1 MKILYRITFL
11 IFLFDIIGRVFFRK
25 LFVEQNSLIWGWLI
39 ILSFLLSF
47 CFIQTLIL
55 RLSTNENIKVTNGY
69 LGCFSMMLFL
79 SIFIPALVSHTLF
92 KVSGQFDQTKAL
104 DLPIAKLLS
113 NANTLEEKEMVAS
126 LVFKET
132 GIAISYMSF
141 SDGVIIYSPT
151 KEDNESRKSS
161 LEMQE
166 KIARTNE
173 ELRTLTADNSL
184 LLLIK
189 LIIFL
194 VVTLAVIFYHRNKLT
209 NALSGQK

>member
-1 MKILYRITFL
+1 MFV
-11 IFLFDIIGRVFFRK
+11 FDIIGRVFFRNF
-25 LFVEQNSLIWGWLI
+25 FVEQNSLVWIWLI
-39 ILSFLLSF
+39 MLSFLLSF
-47 CFIQTLIL
+47 CFSQTLIF
-55 RLSTNENIKVTNGY
+55 RLSTNENIKATNGY
-69 LGCFSMMLFL
+69 LGCFSIMLFL
-79 SIFIPALVSHTLF
+79 SIFVPAFVGHTLF
-92 KVSGQFDQTKAL
+92 KVSEQFDQTKTL

-132 GIAISYMSF
+132 GIAISYTSF
-141 SDGVIIYSPT
+141 SDDVIIYSPT

-194 VVTLAVIFYHRNKLT
+194 VVTLAVIFYHRNKL
-209 NALSGQK
+209 NRVAKGL

>member
-11 IFLFDIIGRVFFRK
+11 VFAVDIIGRMLFRNFFI
-25 LFVEQNSLIWGWLI
+25 EQDSFTWIWLI

-47 CFIQTLIL
+47 CFIQSLIL
-55 RLSTNENIKVTNGY
+55 RLSTNEEIKSINGY
-69 LGCFSMMLFL
+69 LGCFALMLFL
-79 SIFIPALVSHTLF
+79 SIFIPAFVAHTLF
-92 KVSGQFDQTKAL
+92 KVSEQFDQATTF

-132 GIAISYMSF
+132 GIAISYTSF
-141 SDGVIIYSPT
+141 SDDVLIYSPT
-151 KEDNESRKSS
+151 QEDFESRKSS
-161 LEMQE
+161 LKVLED
-166 KIARTNE
+166 IARTNK

-184 LLLIK
+184 LVLIK

-194 VVTLAVIFYHRNKLT
+194 VVTLAVTFYHSNKLT
-209 NALSGQK
+209 KA